1 MFGGS
6 GIAIRFCRVNGL
18 PFLLHLD
25 DLVVIEI
32 EFLLLATDGV
42 VGGSLDVDEL
52 LVVAFE
58 LLVKFML
65 LTFQIGDLS
74 LEVLQRNIPLVYTEV
89 EYGGRRSGTS
99 GESAHYEPNGLEI
112 HGYSLIE

>member
-1 MFGGS
+1 MLGGF
-6 GIAIRFCRVNGL
+6 GIAIRFRRINGL

-25 DLVVIEI
+25 DLIVVEVKL
-32 EFLLLATDGV
+32 LLLAPNGL
-42 VGGSLDVDEL
+42 VGRPLDVDEL
-52 LVVAFE
+52 LVVVFE

-65 LTFQIGDLS
+65 LTFQIGDLL
-74 LEVLQRNIPLVYTEV
+74 LEVLQWNILLVYAKV